1 MSYTKEQL
9 LQLAVDENVNY
20 IRLQFSDMLGT
31 IKCVEVPVSKLS
43 EALDNEIMF
52 DGSSIEGFVR
62 IKEADMYLH
71 PDYDTWLILSFEDS
85 KFGKVARLICD
96 VYTPDGHPFKGD
108 PRYLLKKQ
116 LDLMHKSNICDFK
129 VGFEPEF
136 YLFKNDSEGN
146 CTMEVSDHGSYFDMS
161 PIDGANECRREIAI
175 ALEKLGFQIEL
186 SHHEVGPG
194 QQEINF
200 RYASALEAADKL
212 QTFKQVVKNIA
223 RKHNLTATFMPKPV
237 YGLAGNGMHTNCSL
251 WDKDGNNIFFD
262 ENDPNKLSLVARKW
276 MSGILAHAR
285 GLTAI
290 CNPTINS
297 YKRLVLGYEAPVFAC
312 WSDANRSSMIRIPAA
327 RGKATRTEVRNVDP
341 MANPYLALAAILASG
356 LEGINSDIE
365 LVPPVYDNIF
375 ELTREEREAKGI
387 KNLPENLK
395 DAIKELRHDAL
406 LRDVLGEHT
415 YEKYVLAKQIE
426 WDEYRKLVSPW
437 EIKKYL

>member
-1 MSYTKEQL
+1 
-9 LQLAVDENVNY
+9 
-20 IRLQFSDMLGT
+20 
-31 IKCVEVPVSKLS
+31 
-43 EALDNEIMF
+43 
-52 DGSSIEGFVR
+52 
-62 IKEADMYLH
+62 
-71 PDYDTWLILSFEDS
+71 
-85 KFGKVARLICD
+85 
-96 VYTPDGHPFKGD
+96 
-108 PRYLLKKQ
+108 
-116 LDLMHKSNICDFK
+116 
-129 VGFEPEF
+129 
-136 YLFKNDSEGN
+136 
-146 CTMEVSDHGSYFDMS
+146 
-161 PIDGANECRREIAI
+161 
-175 ALEKLGFQIEL
+175 
-186 SHHEVGPG
+186 
-194 QQEINF
+194 
-200 RYASALEAADKL
+200 
-212 QTFKQVVKNIA
+212 
-223 RKHNLTATFMPKPV
+223 
-237 YGLAGNGMHTNCSL
+237 MHTNCSL

-356 LEGINSDIE
+356 LEGINNSIE

-395 DAIKELRHDAL
+395 DAIKELRHDSL